1 MILIFAAVAIVL
13 YFHVT
18 LRATQATKIDPQY
31 LLSSRIITIG
41 ATALICHAITLYQTI
56 VTDQGLNL
64 GVFAAAS
71 LVGWIV
77 SLLSGL
83 IATRKPIASLA
94 TVVLPATAVILVLPI
109 AFSSQNFVP
118 NNVGIAFHIGISL
131 VAYSLFALAALQAI
145 FLSFARIRLKN
156 HTPVLGFFP
165 PLSVMEVMLFQITGV
180 AFILLTIGLAT
191 GVMYIEN
198 ISDQNLAHKIVF
210 TVLAWITFAT
220 LLVGRY
226 YRNWRG
232 TSAINSIAIGFVLLA
247 FGFFGTKIVLE
258 LVLQRI

>member
-1 MILIFAAVAIVL
+1 MIIIFATTAIVL

-18 LRATQATKIDPQY
+18 VRAIQATKNDSQY
-31 LLSSRIITIG
+31 LLDSGTIAIG
-41 ATALICHAITLYQTI
+41 AIATICHAITLYHTI

-109 AFSSQNFVP
+109 IFSSQNYVS
-118 NNVGIAFHIGISL
+118 NSVGIAFHVGISL
-131 VAYSLFALAALQAI
+131 VAYSLFALAALQAV
-145 FLSFARIRLKN
+145 FLSFARVKLKN
-156 HTPVLGFFP
+156 HTPVLGFLP
-165 PLSVMEVMLFQITGV
+165 PLPVMEIMLFQITGV
-180 AFILLTIGLAT
+180 AFVLLTIGLTT
-191 GVMYIEN
+191 GVVYIEN

-210 TVLAWITFAT
+210 SVLAWITFAT
-220 LLVGRY
+220 LLAGRH

-247 FGFFGTKIVLE
+247 LGFFGTKIVLE
-258 LVLQRI
+258 LVLQKI

>member
-1 MILIFAAVAIVL
+1 MIIIFAITAIVL
-13 YFHVT
+13 YSYAA
-18 LRATQATKIDPQY
+18 LKASQATKNDPQY
-31 LLSSRIITIG
+31 LLDSGIIAVG
-41 ATALICHAITLYQTI
+41 AAAIICHAITLYQTI

-83 IATRKPIASLA
+83 IATRKPVASLA
-94 TVVLPATAVILVLPI
+94 TVVLPATAIILVLPI
-109 AFSSQNFVP
+109 IFSTRNFVP
-118 NNVGIAFHIGISL
+118 NSVGIAFHIGISL

-165 PLSVMEVMLFQITGV
+165 PLAVMEIMLFQITGV
-180 AFILLTIGLAT
+180 AFVLLTVGLAT

-210 TVLAWITFAT
+210 TVLAWITFAA
-220 LLVGRY
+220 LLVGRH

-232 TSAINSIAIGFVLLA
+232 TSAINSIAIGFILLA
-247 FGFFGTKIVLE
+247 FGFFGTKIALE
-258 LVLQRI
+258 LVLQRV

>member
-1 MILIFAAVAIVL
+1 MIIIFATTAIAL
-13 YFHVT
+13 YFY
-18 LRATQATKIDPQY
+18 AATKASQASKNDPQY
-31 LLSSRIITIG
+31 LLDGGVIGIG
-41 ATALICHAITLYQTI
+41 AVAIVCHGITLHQII
-56 VTDQGLNL
+56 VTEHGLNL

-83 IATRKPIASLA
+83 IATRKPVASLA
-94 TVVLPATAVILVLPI
+94 TVVLPATAVMLILPI
-109 AFSSQNFVP
+109 VFSSQNFVP
-118 NNVGIAFHIGISL
+118 NSVGIAFHIGISL
-131 VAYSLFALAALQAI
+131 VAYSLFALAALQAL

-165 PLSVMEVMLFQITGV
+165 PLAIMEIMLFQITGV
-180 AFILLTIGLAT
+180 AFVLLTIGLAT
-191 GVMYIEN
+191 GVVYIEN

-210 TVLAWITFAT
+210 TVLAWITFAA
-220 LLVGRY
+220 LLIGRY

-232 TSAINSIAIGFVLLA
+232 TSAINSVAIGFVMLA

-258 LVLQRI
+258 LIL

>member
-1 MILIFAAVAIVL
+1 MIIVFATTAIVL
-13 YFHVT
+13 YLCATF
-18 LRATQATKIDPQY
+18 RASQATRNDPQY
-31 LLSSRIITIG
+31 LLDSKTIYIG
-41 ATALICHAITLYQTI
+41 ATAIICHAITLYQAT

-71 LVGWIV
+71 LVGWIL

-94 TVVLPATAVILVLPI
+94 IVVLPATAFILILPI
-109 AFSSQNFVP
+109 IFSSRNFVP
-118 NNVGIAFHIGISL
+118 NSVGIAFHIGISL

-145 FLSFARIRLKN
+145 FLVFARIRLKN

-165 PLSVMEVMLFQITGV
+165 PLTIMETMLFQITGV
-180 AFILLTIGLAT
+180 AFILLTVGLAT
-191 GVMYIEN
+191 GMMYIQS

-220 LLVGRY
+220 LLVGRH

-232 TSAINSIAIGFVLLA
+232 TSAINSIAIGFFMLA
-247 FGFFGTKIVLE
+247 VGFFGSKIVLE
-258 LVLQRI
+258 LILQKI